1 MRPDKYTFLIHFWSE
16 ESMFI
21 PFMFIIFFN
30 SSLQMDSRVEFPRG
44 KNKKKPMLDSINPDF
59 HFRESRDLL
68 TPE

>member
-30 SSLQMDSRVEFPRG
+30 SSLQMDLREEFSKG
-44 KNKKKPMLDSINPDF
+44 QNMLDSLNPDF